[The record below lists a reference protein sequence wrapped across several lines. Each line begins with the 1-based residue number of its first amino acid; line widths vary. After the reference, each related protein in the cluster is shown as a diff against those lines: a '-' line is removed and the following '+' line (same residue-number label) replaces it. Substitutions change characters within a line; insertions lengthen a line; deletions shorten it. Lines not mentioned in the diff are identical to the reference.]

1 MKKQRKHAERALIM
15 RNPQAAERALKRC
28 QKALDAVTF
37 DKAVERAQHAAKLR
51 ELRFAASAPIR
62 NIIQQDKKALR
73 ALTEAS
79 ESRKVALA
87 ALRGRSL
94 SVYSQTFGPFPSWSL
109 DLTPGLH
116 VFSPP
121 YDLDRPGPK
130 TGSPTSS
137 SADRNTGDFFA
148 SCDFDSN
155 AHGFRAASASVII
168 IFQPSV
174 IGTLSV
180 RPYTKYAQSWA
191 VDGEYLS
198 AHSEGHL
205 TISASRDDNGQV
217 LDSRDI
223 TLFNQTTESDDNSGD
238 DDGVAWPPDFQVNFL
253 AQPGINYLVAL
264 TASVSGDQSGVKGV
278 GPFPSWSMFS
288 GCISASVPWLVAELR
303 P

>member
-1 MKKQRKHAERALIM
+1 MKTQRKHMKRALIL
-15 RNPQAAERALKRC
+15 RNPKAAEPALKCC

-37 DKAVERAQHAAKLR
+37 DKAVERAKHAGKLR
-51 ELRFAASAPIR
+51 ELRFAATAPVR
-62 NIIQQDKKALR
+62 NLIQQDKKAMR
-73 ALTEAS
+73 ALVEVS
-79 ESRKVALA
+79 ELRKA
-87 ALRGRSL
+87 ALGGRSMN
-94 SVYSQTFGPFPSWSL
+94 VYSQTFGPFPSFSL

-121 YDLDRPGPK
+121 YDLDRPGPQ
-130 TGSPTSS
+130 TGSPTDSK
-137 SADRNTGDFFA
+137 ADRDTGDIFA
-148 SCDFDSN
+148 NCPFDSN
-155 AHGFRAASASVII
+155 ANGFRAASASVII

-180 RPYTKYAQSWA
+180 RPYTKYAQSWS

-217 LDSRDI
+217 VDSRDI
-223 TLFNQTTESDDNSGD
+223 PLFDQTTESDDNSGD

-253 AQPGINYLVAL
+253 AKPGINYLVAI